1 MTITHPAVAGTME
14 SSDALVT
21 VSPAETGISLTITSP
36 VIHQFGNQIRKVVLE
51 CLENLDVTAAE
62 VTVVDKGALD
72 CTIKARVEGAV
83 YRAADAS
90 QTGVLW
96 GGAVK

>member
-36 VIHQFGNQIRKVVLE
+36 VIHQFGNQIRLV
-51 CLENLDVTAAE
+51 
-62 VTVVDKGALD
+62 
-72 CTIKARVEGAV
+72 R
-83 YRAADAS
+83 
-90 QTGVLW
+90 
-96 GGAVK
+96 